1 MKRLLQE
8 LHQGKNLDKNLKEY
22 KELALETYE
31 AYSVL
36 ELTFSAYGL
45 VEEISEDKKLAEDAG
60 KGQFEKIKQGLLTLS
75 DPAADYAKLGQEME
89 ELRSRITEKMNLFTA
104 YTDRLIVFEYVLN
117 RMEYQYLSEKER
129 KDKLNGIKQEEF
141 LQKLQRYLFSDKDTS
156 VMQEKIRL
164 VAGQLPVRMTREK
177 FYDCIREAFTLYKES
192 DKASVDGFVYVL
204 ETAGTLYQPAE
215 SLEQYETLWNMY
227 SQLETADY
235 KNLDVDRYETLTGV
249 LEEAARQI
257 HRLTDLYYSMQKV
270 VNGIYAQCL
279 LKKHIVSE
287 EKLSKA
293 CQSIWKCLAKE
304 EYREEMLV
312 PLEGRIEPLV
322 EKSSYLEAVLFETV
336 SSCKEELEKQGLTG
350 VYMDLGK
357 VANLLS
363 DSLFV
368 SLEEVTE
375 PEEAS
380 EAYIHEQTKEL
391 IKKMDQKLTQVS
403 KPVKRAIMGE
413 VLEKLPMVFKS
424 QDEVMETIRTRLFGC
439 RDLAEQAVVVDL
451 LNDWM
456 RQEEW

>member
-22 KELALETYE
+22 RDLALETYE

-45 VEEISEDKKLAEDAG
+45 VEEAAEDRELAGGAG
-60 KGQFEKIKQGLLTLS
+60 KEQFEKIKQGLLTLS
-75 DPAADYAKLGQEME
+75 DPEADLKKLEQDME
-89 ELRSRITEKMNLFTA
+89 ELRSQITEKMNLFTA
-104 YTDRLIVFEYVLN
+104 YTDRLIVYEYVLN
-117 RMEYQYLSEKER
+117 RMEYQYLDKKEQ
-129 KDKLNGIKQEEF
+129 KDKINGIQPEEF
-141 LQKLQRYLFSDKDTS
+141 LQKLQGYLFSDKDTS

-164 VAGQLPVRMTREK
+164 VVGQLPVRMTRDK
-177 FYDCIREAFTLYKES
+177 FYDCIREAFTLYKGS

-204 ETAGTLYQPAE
+204 ETAGTLYRPAE
-215 SLEQYETLWNMY
+215 SLEPYEDLWSKY
-227 SQLETADY
+227 CQLEKADY
-235 KNLDVDRYETLTGV
+235 KNMDADQYEMLAGV
-249 LEEAARQI
+249 LEEAAKQI
-257 HRLTDLYYSMQKV
+257 HGLTDFYYSMQKV

-279 LKKHIVSE
+279 LKKYIVSE

-368 SLEEVTE
+368 SLEEAAE

-380 EAYIHEQTKEL
+380 ETYIQEQTKEL
-391 IKKMDQKLTQVS
+391 IKKMDQKLAEVS

-424 QDEVMETIRTRLFGC
+424 QDQVMETIRTRLFGC
-439 RDLAEQAVVVDL
+439 QDLAEQAVVVDL

>member
-1 MKRLLQE
+1 M
-8 LHQGKNLDKNLKEY
+8 
-22 KELALETYE
+22 
-31 AYSVL
+31 
-36 ELTFSAYGL
+36 
-45 VEEISEDKKLAEDAG
+45 
-60 KGQFEKIKQGLLTLS
+60 
-75 DPAADYAKLGQEME
+75 
-89 ELRSRITEKMNLFTA
+89 
-104 YTDRLIVFEYVLN
+104 
-117 RMEYQYLSEKER
+117 
-129 KDKLNGIKQEEF
+129 
-141 LQKLQRYLFSDKDTS
+141 QKLQRYLFSDKDTS

-177 FYDCIREAFTLYKES
+177 FYDCIREAFTLYKGS

-293 CQSIWKCLAKE
+293 CQSIWRCLAKE

-380 EAYIHEQTKEL
+380 DAYIHEQTKEL

>member
-1 MKRLLQE
+1 
-8 LHQGKNLDKNLKEY
+8 
-22 KELALETYE
+22 
-31 AYSVL
+31 
-36 ELTFSAYGL
+36 
-45 VEEISEDKKLAEDAG
+45 
-60 KGQFEKIKQGLLTLS
+60 
-75 DPAADYAKLGQEME
+75 
-89 ELRSRITEKMNLFTA
+89 
-104 YTDRLIVFEYVLN
+104 
-117 RMEYQYLSEKER
+117 MEYQYLDKKEQ
-129 KDKLNGIKQEEF
+129 KDKINGIQPEEF
-141 LQKLQRYLFSDKDTS
+141 LQKLQGYLFSDKDTS

-164 VAGQLPVRMTREK
+164 VVGQLPVRMTRDK
-177 FYDCIREAFTLYKES
+177 FYDCIREAFTLYKGS

-204 ETAGTLYQPAE
+204 ETAGTLYRPAE
-215 SLEQYETLWNMY
+215 SLEPYEDLWSKY
-227 SQLETADY
+227 CQLEKADY
-235 KNLDVDRYETLTGV
+235 KNMDADQYEMLAGV
-249 LEEAARQI
+249 LEEAAKQI
-257 HRLTDLYYSMQKV
+257 HGLTDFYYSMQKV

-279 LKKHIVSE
+279 LKKYIVSE

-368 SLEEVTE
+368 SLEEAAE

-380 EAYIHEQTKEL
+380 ETYIQEQTKEL
-391 IKKMDQKLTQVS
+391 IKKMDQKLAEVS

-424 QDEVMETIRTRLFGC
+424 QDQVMETIRTRLFGC
-439 RDLAEQAVVVDL
+439 QDLAEQAVVVDL

>member
-22 KELALETYE
+22 RDLALETYE

-45 VEEISEDKKLAEDAG
+45 VEEATEDRELAGGAG
-60 KGQFEKIKQGLLTLS
+60 KEQFEKIKQGLLTLS
-75 DPAADYAKLGQEME
+75 DPEADLKKLEQDME
-89 ELRSRITEKMNLFTA
+89 ELRSQITEKMNLFTA
-104 YTDRLIVFEYVLN
+104 YTDRLIVYEYVLN
-117 RMEYQYLSEKER
+117 RMEYQYLDKKEQ
-129 KDKLNGIKQEEF
+129 KDKINGIQPEEF
-141 LQKLQRYLFSDKDTS
+141 LQKLQGYLFSDKDTS

-164 VAGQLPVRMTREK
+164 VVGQLPVRMTRDK
-177 FYDCIREAFTLYKES
+177 FYDCIREAFTLYKGS

-204 ETAGTLYQPAE
+204 ETAGTLYRPAE
-215 SLEQYETLWNMY
+215 SLEPYEDLWSKY
-227 SQLETADY
+227 CQLEKADY
-235 KNLDVDRYETLTGV
+235 KNMDADQYEMLAGV
-249 LEEAARQI
+249 LEEAAKQI
-257 HRLTDLYYSMQKV
+257 HGLTDFYYSMQKV

-279 LKKHIVSE
+279 LKKYIVSE

-368 SLEEVTE
+368 SLEEAAE

-380 EAYIHEQTKEL
+380 ETYIQEQTKEL
-391 IKKMDQKLTQVS
+391 IKKMDQKLAEVS

-424 QDEVMETIRTRLFGC
+424 QDQVMETIRTRLFGC
-439 RDLAEQAVVVDL
+439 QDLAEQAVVVDL